1 MENWANHCEI
11 DGAWRSPRA
20 MNVTAVRV
28 IRVAAAGAKHS
39 TNRRRFLLRRIVAV
53 AQPDSRRMPCSVS
66 LGGMRFFSLEGKL
79 AALLAAALIAG
90 CAVTTLLALW
100 LPSWFA
106 AALAVAVLVVPV
118 LLLAH
123 AAAKPVQ
130 SLMRAL
136 SGGVAR
142 YRDGDFSTSLVEARR
157 DEFGELIA
165 AHNELGRVLREQR
178 QNLIERELLLDT
190 MVQNSPTALV
200 LIDAAQRVVYANLA
214 ARALLNDG
222 RVMNGMAFA
231 ELAEGCPPVLC
242 GALVGHQDGLFSVDI
257 DGEAETFH
265 LAQKTFRLHGREHR
279 MLLIKR
285 LTREMSR
292 QEVQTWKKVIRVIS
306 HELNNSLAPISSL
319 AHSGR
324 ELARRGATEKL
335 APVFDTIEGR
345 ARHLH
350 GFIGGYAEFAK
361 LPQPRIE
368 NVAWAKFFDGLAQ
381 QYPFRLVGAMPKQAG
396 AFDRAQVEQVLI
408 NLLKNA
414 HEAGGSGDEVEL
426 ALAERGNDVRIE
438 VRDRGSGMS
447 ETVLASALLPFYSTK
462 RSGTGLGLALAREI
476 VEAHGGRIALANRD
490 GGGLAVSLTLPR
502 SA

>member
-1 MENWANHCEI
+1 
-11 DGAWRSPRA
+11 
-20 MNVTAVRV
+20 
-28 IRVAAAGAKHS
+28 
-39 TNRRRFLLRRIVAV
+39 
-53 AQPDSRRMPCSVS
+53 
-66 LGGMRFFSLEGKL
+66 MRFFSLEGKL
-79 AALLAAALIAG
+79 AALLVAVLVGG
-90 CAVTTLLALW
+90 CASTALLALW
-100 LPSWFA
+100 LPPWFA
-106 AALAVAVLVVPV
+106 AAAVFGALVIPASI
-118 LLLAH
+118 LAH
-123 AAAKPVQ
+123 SVAKPAQ

-136 SGGVAR
+136 TGGVAR

-190 MVQNSPTALV
+190 MVQNSPTALL
-200 LIDAAQRVVYANLA
+200 LIDASQFVVYANLA

-222 RVMNGMAFA
+222 RAMNGMAFA
-231 ELAEGCPPVLC
+231 ELVDGCPQ
-242 GALVGHQDGLFSVDI
+242 ALRVALLGHQDGLFSVDI
-257 DGEAETFH
+257 DGETEAFH
-265 LAQKTFRLHGREHR
+265 LAQKNFRLHGREHR

-285 LTREMSR
+285 LTRELSR

-324 ELARRGATEKL
+324 ELAKRGATEKL

-350 GFIGGYAEFAK
+350 GFIAGYAEFAK

-368 NVAWAKFFDGLAQ
+368 NVPWAEFLAGFAQ
-381 QYPFRLVGAMPKQAG
+381 QYPFRLVGRMPERPG

-414 HEAGGSGDEVEL
+414 HEAGGPGEDVEL
-426 ALAERGNDVRIE
+426 ALAERGNEVRIE
-438 VRDRGSGMS
+438 VRDRGSGMN

-490 GGGLAVSLTLPR
+490 GGGLAVTLTLPQ
-502 SA
+502 SCE

>member
-1 MENWANHCEI
+1 M
-11 DGAWRSPRA
+11 
-20 MNVTAVRV
+20 TA
-28 IRVAAAGAKHS
+28 
-39 TNRRRFLLRRIVAV
+39 TPFLRRIVAV
-53 AQPDSRRMPCSVS
+53 RVRFRASLRSVS
-66 LGGMRFFSLEGKL
+66 LGVMHFFSLEGKL
-79 AALLAAALIAG
+79 AALLGTVLIAG
-90 CAVTTLLALW
+90 CALTALLTLW
-100 LPSWFA
+100 LPPWFA
-106 AALAVAVLVVPV
+106 AGGAFLALVIPALM
-118 LLLAH
+118 LAH
-123 AAAKPVQ
+123 SAIKPAQ

-165 AHNELGRVLREQR
+165 AHNELGRVLRDQR

-200 LIDAAQRVVYANLA
+200 LIDAAQFVIYANLA

-222 RVMNGMAFA
+222 RAMNGMAFA
-231 ELAEGCPPVLC
+231 ELADGCPPALRV
-242 GALVGHQDGLFSVDI
+242 ALVGHQDGLFSVDI
-257 DGEAETFH
+257 DGEAEAFH
-265 LAQKTFRLHGREHR
+265 LAQKMFRLHGREHR

-285 LTREMSR
+285 MTRELSR

-324 ELARRGATEKL
+324 ELARKGLVDKL
-335 APVFDTIEGR
+335 APVFDTIEDR

-368 NVAWAKFFDGLAQ
+368 TVAWPQFLAALAR
-381 QYPFRLVGAMPKQAG
+381 QYPFRLVGDMPKRDG
-396 AFDRAQVEQVLI
+396 AFDRAQLEQVLI

-414 HEAGGSGDEVEL
+414 HEAGGPADEVEL

-438 VRDRGSGMS
+438 VHDRGSGMS

-476 VEAHGGRIALANRD
+476 AEAHGGRIALANRD
-490 GGGLAVSLTLPR
+490 GGGLAVTLTLPQR
-502 SA
+502 

>member
-1 MENWANHCEI
+1 M
-11 DGAWRSPRA
+11 
-20 MNVTAVRV
+20 RV
-28 IRVAAAGAKHS
+28 
-39 TNRRRFLLRRIVAV
+39 
-53 AQPDSRRMPCSVS
+53 
-66 LGGMRFFSLEGKL
+66 FSLEGKL
-79 AALLAAALIAG
+79 AALFGALLLAACVLCVLLSYWLPPVFADGATF
-90 CAVTTLLALW
+90 VLLAI
-100 LPSWFA
+100 PA
-106 AALAVAVLVVPV
+106 

-123 AAAKPVQ
+123 QAVKPAQ
-130 SLMRAL
+130 SLVRAL

-142 YRDGDFSTSLVEARR
+142 YRDGDFSTSLVASRR
-157 DEFGELIA
+157 DEFGELIS

-200 LIDAAQRVVYANLA
+200 LIDAAQFVVYANLA

-222 RVMNGMAFA
+222 RAMNGMVFA
-231 ELAEGCPPVLC
+231 QIANACPATMRD
-242 GALVGHQDGLFSVDI
+242 ALLGHQDGLFAVDL

-265 LAQKTFRLHGREHR
+265 IAQKHFRLHGREHR
-279 MLLIKR
+279 MLLIKH
-285 LTREMSR
+285 LTRELSR

-324 ELARRGATEKL
+324 ELARKGMSDRL
-335 APVFDTIEGR
+335 APVFDTIEER

-368 NVAWAKFFDGLAQ
+368 SVQWPEFLAVLANA
-381 QYPFRLVGAMPKQAG
+381 YPFRLLGQMPTKPG
-396 AFDRAQVEQVLI
+396 AFDRAQLEQVLI

-414 HEAGGSGDEVEL
+414 HEAGGPDEEVEL
-426 ALAERGNDVRIE
+426 AITQRGGTGAAPTLRIE

-447 ETVLASALLPFYSTK
+447 DTVLANALLPFYSTK
-462 RSGTGLGLALAREI
+462 RSGTGVGLALAREI
-476 VEAHGGRIALANRD
+476 VEVHGGRIALANRE
-490 GGGLAVSLTLPR
+490 GGGLAVTLTLPQG
-502 SA
+502 A